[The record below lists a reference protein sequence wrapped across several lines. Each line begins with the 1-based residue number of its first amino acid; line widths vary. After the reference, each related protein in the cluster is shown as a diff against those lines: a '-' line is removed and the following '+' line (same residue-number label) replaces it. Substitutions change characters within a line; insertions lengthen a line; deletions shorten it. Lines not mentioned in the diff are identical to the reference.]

1 MFGIIVLISNIHN
14 YNIKW
19 EEFHVYDNKSSKYI
33 PNISG
38 VYIINY
44 ENSPIKIGYSKDLKV
59 RYSEYLNNSEYINK
73 KFNFF
78 CFLLDNTEKSIETE
92 KLILVLLYK
101 LSAKK
106 KTNEEIL
113 LESFPNLYIDKL
125 IWIIIF
131 VITNFDNFT
140 RLNLF
145 NKTIKED
152 TSINA
157 LHTLI
162 DYNNDLLYKM
172 YVMYI
177 NKNSIHDYILVK
189 ENTKKRRRIREVN
202 KNKNICFHVEDEDK
216 KDTNHNQFD
225 IDNLI
230 LMLENST
237 IKWKNFKEIEKSN
250 FYLK

>member
-1 MFGIIVLISNIHN
+1 MFGIIVLISNICN
-14 YNIKW
+14 YNMKW
-19 EEFHVYDNKSSKYI
+19 KEFHVYDNKSSKYI

-44 ENSPIKIGYSKDLKV
+44 EKSPIKIGYSKDLKI
-59 RYSEYLNNSEYINK
+59 RYNEYLNNSEYIDK

-78 CFLLDNTEKSIETE
+78 CFLLDDTEKSIEIE
-92 KLILVLLYK
+92 KIILVLLYK
-101 LSAKK
+101 LRAKK

-113 LESFPNLYIDKL
+113 LESFPNLNIDKL
-125 IWIIIF
+125 IWIVIF
-131 VITNFDNFT
+131 IITNFNNF
-140 RLNLF
+140 RKLNLF
-145 NKTIKED
+145 TKAIKED

-157 LHTLI
+157 LETLI

-172 YVMYI
+172 YIMYI

-202 KNKNICFHVEDEDK
+202 KNKDISFNVED
-216 KDTNHNQFD
+216 KDNNDINHDQFD

-237 IKWKNFKEIEKSN
+237 IEWKNFKDIEKSN